1 MRARKKLLA
10 PVQKIDL
17 YEHLKPFLPAPVHVM
32 DLYKHLYKLKE
43 IRIFTYKIKYYFQ
56 CFN

>member
-1 MRARKKLLA
+1 MLA

-32 DLYKHLYKLKE
+32 DLYKHLYELKE